1 MQESF
6 RLVIY
11 DNSGAEIERNQSF
24 STEDDMSGS
33 VLKSALRSGAS
44 SPDPLASPKK
54 QLVTGAQQYCDISS
68 TDIGIEALAFL
79 ATARVLPVAPGL
91 LNPSLLPAD
100 VLMELRQSGLSR
112 QVLNMV
118 KLSTPL
124 NAK

>member
-24 STEDDMSGS
+24 STEDDRSG
-33 VLKSALRSGAS
+33 LKSALRSGAS

-79 ATARVLPVAPGL
+79 ATARVLSVAPGL

-100 VLMELRQSGLSR
+100 VLLELRQSRLSR

-124 NAK
+124 NAR